1 MRHDL
6 VHGGSLDKMRAAF
19 PNASGPWIDLSTGI
33 NPWPYPVPDVSP
45 DTLNAL
51 PTRDAYQQCRAAM
64 ASVIGVPADTLALAP
79 GSELLIRML
88 PQIISPKRVAVLTP
102 TYGDH
107 AQVWR
112 TAGCDVL
119 ETTSPLSLSSDVDA
133 VAICNPNNPDGRL
146 FQPDELEAARAKL
159 AERGGW
165 LIVDEAYTDLAPEL
179 SLARHAG
186 APGLI
191 VLRSFGKFYGLA
203 GLRLGAIIASEDIL
217 RPISNLL
224 GVWPVSGLALDIG
237 KRAYQDTSWQV
248 STRARLDDA
257 RRRLDEILVG
267 TGIKEVH
274 GTNLFRFV
282 ECEDA
287 HLIWRRLAERG
298 IYVRRFSWSNQHLRF
313 GLIANEAAETR
324 LLEAL
329 SLSV

>member
-19 PNASGPWIDLSTGI
+19 PDASEPWIDLSTGI

-45 DTLNAL
+45 DMLNAL
-51 PTRDAYQQCRAAM
+51 PTHDAYQQCRAAM
-64 ASVIGVPADTLALAP
+64 ASVIGAPSDTLALAP
-79 GSELLIRML
+79 GSELLIRLL
-88 PQIISPKRVAVLTP
+88 PQIISPRHVAVLTP

-107 AQVWR
+107 VQVWR
-112 TAGCDVL
+112 TAGCDVM
-119 ETTSPLSLSSDVDA
+119 ETTAPLSRTHDADA
-133 VAICNPNNPDGRL
+133 VIICNPNNPDGRL
-146 FQPDELEAARAKL
+146 FNPDELDTARAEL

-165 LIVDEAYTDLAPEL
+165 LIVDEAYADLAPEL

-203 GLRLGAIIASEDIL
+203 GLRLGAIIAPEDIL
-217 RPISNLL
+217 RRVSNLL
-224 GVWPVSGLALDIG
+224 GVWPVSGLALGIG

-257 RRRLDEILVG
+257 RKRLDEILMG
-267 TGIKEVH
+267 TGITEIH
-274 GTNLFRFV
+274 GTSLFRFV
-282 ECEDA
+282 GCDNA

-313 GLIANEAAETR
+313 GLVANETAEMR
-324 LLEAL
+324 LREAL
-329 SLSV
+329 SPSA